1 MPSVKRLYEKGGGC
15 YTEKNMCSKGCGMKE
30 KRAALRTKRL
40 RITAMTDAELAQ
52 KIASET
58 DEHLRSAY
66 AEMLALSQAEPAERL
81 FATAWRI
88 ERRDTGETIGDLCF
102 KGKPNECGEVEIG
115 YGVAPAFQGQGYAS
129 EAVQAALNWAFSDNR
144 VYFVLA
150 DAEPGNAAS
159 KRVLEKLKFSPAGER
174 NGLSLYEKEK
184 APMSYLSIGL
194 CLGIALGMCFGISFQ
209 STSTGLCIG
218 MGFGLCFGSAL
229 DASDKKKRA
238 ELKKRREQR
247 NAADVDVNA

>member
-1 MPSVKRLYEKGGGC
+1 
-15 YTEKNMCSKGCGMKE
+15 MKE

-218 MGFGLCFGSAL
+218 MGFGLCFGLCFGSAL

>member
-1 MPSVKRLYEKGGGC
+1 M
-15 YTEKNMCSKGCGMKE
+15 
-30 KRAALRTKRL
+30 
-40 RITAMTDAELAQ
+40 
-52 KIASET
+52 
-58 DEHLRSAY
+58 
-66 AEMLALSQAEPAERL
+66 
-81 FATAWRI
+81 
-88 ERRDTGETIGDLCF
+88 
-102 KGKPNECGEVEIG
+102 
-115 YGVAPAFQGQGYAS
+115 
-129 EAVQAALNWAFSDNR
+129 
-144 VYFVLA
+144 LA
-150 DAEPGNAAS
+150 DAEPGSAAS

-247 NAADVDVNA
+247 NAADGGASA

>member
-1 MPSVKRLYEKGGGC
+1 
-15 YTEKNMCSKGCGMKE
+15 MKE

-115 YGVAPAFQGQGYAS
+115 YGVAPVFQGQGYAS

-184 APMSYLSIGL
+184 RRRRPICRSDCASALRSARASASRFKAPR
-194 CLGIALGMCFGISFQ
+194 Q
-209 STSTGLCIG
+209 
-218 MGFGLCFGSAL
+218 GSASAW
-229 DASDKKKRA
+229 ASACASAAR
-238 ELKKRREQR
+238 LMRRTR
-247 NAADVDVNA
+247 KNALN